1 MVSEREQ
8 RNPLY
13 HISPNAPLEV
23 ASGAVA
29 TGLVGAL
36 GAGTYGVLYAP
47 PGRTPEMV
55 LRIGTNMFAFGFC
68 FFGAHEMLVMPYTRA
83 FAPKLISSGH
93 TYQLFPTTLTG
104 AFVGGCAAAL
114 FKRRIRSGV
123 VTLSLMSAT
132 VQLFVNELGI
142 LSGYRPGSNPAPP
155 QAATGA
161 KASAAAV
168 ARAHQLEQSASQP
181 SASPDAIAS
190 GAETRAS
197 HGAPAD
203 APQESRIWSMLK
215 RYSPLQPL
223 SNDDYKKRL
232 IARRAEVDE
241 NLIAIEG
248 ELALRRHEAEQAQSP

>member
-1 MVSEREQ
+1 
-8 RNPLY
+8 
-13 HISPNAPLEV
+13 
-23 ASGAVA
+23 
-29 TGLVGAL
+29 
-36 GAGTYGVLYAP
+36 
-47 PGRTPEMV
+47 
-55 LRIGTNMFAFGFC
+55 MFAFGFC

-241 NLIAIEG
+241 NLIAIER